1 VRDIRA
7 DAMTGR
13 FGFGDDVAAITKR
26 FSFSMQFKPDVF
38 FAALTRNADILITD
52 VDDPKIA
59 SRVPDWYRSAV
70 GARTFIVFPLVVNE
84 KPFGLIYADAER
96 SGQIDISPNVLKLL
110 RTLRNQAVLAIKQA
124 R

>member
-1 VRDIRA
+1 
-7 DAMTGR
+7 
-13 FGFGDDVAAITKR
+13 
-26 FSFSMQFKPDVF
+26 VF

-59 SRVPDWYRSAV
+59 SRIPDWYRSAV

-96 SGQIDISPNVLKLL
+96 AGQIELSPNVLKLL